1 MTQPDDRRE
10 YPSLGEIVREKT
22 NDGLSILDFYIGA
35 FEGELDGF
43 TAPHRLEAAQDLLD
57 MIVDHALLRRRWQG
71 TALAIVLGSDLDL
84 FRRVVRFQVDVVEGR
99 EEGLTLC
106 RRVLLAEQLRNCRV
120 LVDSADAGGRFSK
133 AFRQG
138 AGDGVKIDSF
148 LRDVADGKVDGAAR
162 DDRRSAR
169 KLLDDKG
176 YLEEFVPCKS
186 DGCIVDWRT
195 SILDTDYVSRAL
207 DDAHMECGCSDDD

>member
-1 MTQPDDRRE
+1 MTQADDRRE
-10 YPSLGEIVREKT
+10 PPSLGEIVREKT
-22 NDGLSILDFYIGA
+22 NDGLTILDFYIGA
-35 FEGELDGF
+35 FEGELDGS
-43 TAPHRLEAAQDLLD
+43 TAPNRLEAAQDLLD

-84 FRRVVRFQVDVVEGR
+84 FRRIVRFQVDVVEGR
-99 EEGLTLC
+99 EEGLTLR
-106 RRVLLAEQLRNCRV
+106 RRVLLAEQLRNCLA
-120 LVDSADAGGRFSK
+120 LVDAAAAAGRFSK
-133 AFRQG
+133 IFRQE
-138 AGDGVKIDSF
+138 AGDGGKIDSF
-148 LRDVADGKVDGAAR
+148 LRDVAGGKLDGTAR

-186 DGCIVDWRT
+186 HDCSVDWRT
-195 SILDTDYVSRAL
+195 SILSADYVSQAL